1 MKRNS
6 LLIAILFLCLPL
18 LAQAQTS
25 DTISE
30 ETPVRRAVESYLN
43 KTSQTVLHRDAK
55 IISTDGAGKRLI
67 ETSFDA
73 KPGKLRKGETVGE
86 SSQRIVAVDMT
97 TDGAYVKVETEFA
110 SDAKLTPQKHIQYI
124 SLLKI
129 NGEWKIVSILMPP
142 LKFAESIGK

>member
-25 DTISE
+25 DTKSE
-30 ETPVRRAVESYLN
+30 ETPVRQAVESYLN

-73 KPGKLRKGETVGE
+73 KPGKLKKGETVGE

-97 TDGAYVKVETEFA
+97 TGGASVKVETEFA
-110 SDAKLTPQKHIQYI
+110 SDAKLTPHKHIQYI

-142 LKFAESIGK
+142 LKFAESVGK